1 MEKKANQHRM
11 FTVNGLC
18 VTGTKEQIQKYAS
31 DTKAFDYVKYTLE
44 RITKNNA
51 NQNSIR
57 FGRIANCKSIVTVN
71 KPGNNNKPMVMM
83 YDAKT
88 QEIATTVSI
97 DELEVLK
104 NERVQERIVDQLN
117 TDRQNLVSDDV
128 EKNVWNIHKKYNTA
142 PKQKPVF
149 KEPSSVIIEDNTC
162 EDDIS
167 YCYG

>member
-1 MEKKANQHRM
+1 
-11 FTVNGLC
+11 
-18 VTGTKEQIQKYAS
+18 
-31 DTKAFDYVKYTLE
+31 
-44 RITKNNA
+44 
-51 NQNSIR
+51 
-57 FGRIANCKSIVTVN
+57 
-71 KPGNNNKPMVMM
+71 M

-97 DELEVLK
+97 DELEILK

-149 KEPSSVIIEDNTC
+149 KEPSSAIIEDNTC

-167 YCYG
+167 YCYD